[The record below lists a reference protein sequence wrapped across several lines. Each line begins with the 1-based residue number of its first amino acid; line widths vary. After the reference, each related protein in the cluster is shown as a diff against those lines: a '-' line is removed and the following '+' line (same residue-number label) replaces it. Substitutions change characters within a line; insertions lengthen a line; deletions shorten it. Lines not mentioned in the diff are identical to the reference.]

1 MIVDDGWIHSHAVD
15 IDHRSRFVLSIEF
28 FLFIVDDGW
37 IHHLRLILVVDHC
50 SDLGWLFV

>member
-1 MIVDDGWIHSHAVD
+1 MRLILIVDRCF
-15 IDHRSRFVLSIEF
+15 DHRSRFVLSIEF